1 MPDAVIR
8 RTPGRTNVSRAQFVA
23 TLRAMH
29 AAKWGHRPAIPL
41 APPPPEPEPPE
52 VEERRLTTAEV
63 AEVER
68 LRQERAS
75 YWTWKRLGERYGT
88 TGYAVKM
95 SVLGMERV
103 A

>member
-1 MPDAVIR
+1 MPDAMIR

-29 AAKWGHRPAIPL
+29 AAKWGHRPAVPL
-41 APPPPEPEPPE
+41 APPPEPE
-52 VEERRLTTAEV
+52 VEERRLTADEV

>member
-1 MPDAVIR
+1 MPDAMIR
-8 RTPGRTNVSRAQFVA
+8 RTPGRTNVSRSTFVA
-23 TLRAMH
+23 TLRPMH
-29 AAKWGHRPAIPL
+29 AAKWGHRPAVPL

-52 VEERRLTTAEV
+52 VEERRLTAAEV
-63 AEVER
+63 AEVEQ

>member
-1 MPDAVIR
+1 MPDAMIR

-23 TLRAMH
+23 TLREMH
-29 AAKWGHRPAIPL
+29 AAKWGHCPAVPL

>member
-8 RTPGRTNVSRAQFVA
+8 RTPGRTNVSRSTFVA

-29 AAKWGHRPAIPL
+29 AAKWGHCPAAPL
-41 APPPPEPEPPE
+41 APPSPVPEPPE
-52 VEERRLTTAEV
+52 VEERRLTADEV

-68 LRQERAS
+68 LRRERAS
-75 YWTWKRLGERYGT
+75 YWTWKRLGERYGM

>member
-1 MPDAVIR
+1 MPSTVIR

-23 TLRAMH
+23 TLREMH
-29 AAKWGHRPAIPL
+29 AAKWGHHPAAPL
-41 APPPPEPEPPE
+41 APPPEPE
-52 VEERRLTTAEV
+52 VEERRLTADEV